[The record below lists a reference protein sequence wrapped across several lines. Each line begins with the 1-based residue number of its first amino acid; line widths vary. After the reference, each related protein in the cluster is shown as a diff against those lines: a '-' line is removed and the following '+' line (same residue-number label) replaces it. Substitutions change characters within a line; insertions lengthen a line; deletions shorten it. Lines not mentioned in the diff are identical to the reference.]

1 MGFFNFL
8 LWWCECWIFFEILS
22 ILCYWFSVASLC
34 FFSIGPSWFEL
45 GNILSVVSLGSL
57 REVVLFGSVSSLLSF
72 VSIICFMFPEL
83 EVSELFLDPGLSSG
97 CIFSLV
103 CKFYSFVS
111 FVHSLYFVS
120 LVENR
125 LLKSFWDFVPL
136 GLDEFQ
142 HLCLINLMIIHV
154 DERYFRVQLV
164 R

>member
-1 MGFFNFL
+1 MA
-8 LWWCECWIFFEILS
+8 
-22 ILCYWFSVASLC
+22 SVC

-120 LVENR
+120 LIENR
-125 LLKSFWDFVPL
+125 LLKSF
-136 GLDEFQ
+136 
-142 HLCLINLMIIHV
+142 
-154 DERYFRVQLV
+154 
-164 R
+164 